1 MGPNIS
7 RRRAEWKSRR
17 WVASGAEFRNQGGGL
32 QVGPNIE
39 IKVADRR
46 AEYIKVVGRIEIKG
60 PDIEIKVVGR
70 RWDQVVRASGG
81 V

>member
-17 WVASGAEFRNQGGGL
+17 WVAGGAEFKNQRGGL

-39 IKVADRR
+39 IQVADRR